1 MHVTTVTAAEET
13 DCPGHANCVRFTMLH
28 ATLCNMDPNELGR
41 RIKAARE
48 QKHWTQ
54 QELADKVDVSVRSV
68 INWEQGTPPR
78 NRLGAL
84 ERVLGVNLRDSE
96 AVDIPVQQ
104 DGQEITVRISTPAS
118 LSEEGRLRA
127 EAAAR
132 GAAQAVIA
140 MESGDSDPDGQ

>member
-1 MHVTTVTAAEET
+1 
-13 DCPGHANCVRFTMLH
+13 
-28 ATLCNMDPNELGR
+28 MDPNELGR

-96 AVDIPVQQ
+96 AVEIPVQQ
-104 DGQEITVRISTPAS
+104 DGREINVRIATPAS